1 MLQRI
6 QTVFLIIVIIL
17 MAASMFF
24 NVWEYQAAD
33 SALSYVISPFGLE
46 ISGIEGTEDLPQK
59 KSIPYILLAV
69 LAIASITVAA
79 IEITKFKNRLLQ
91 IKLGT
96 LNSVILAAT
105 TILGVYLA
113 TDLSKE
119 IYAAEG
125 ATGTF
130 GIFIF
135 LAPAALIFNALA
147 NRFIH
152 RDEKLVRSV
161 DRIR

>member
-6 QTVFLIIVIIL
+6 QTVFLILVVLL
-17 MAASMFF
+17 MAASLFF
-24 NVWEYQAAD
+24 NVAVYEVAESGAT
-33 SALSYVISPFGLE
+33 YVMSPFGLE
-46 ISGIEGTEDLPQK
+46 IITPEGETQQQA
-59 KSIPYILLAV
+59 IPYVLLAV
-69 LAIASITVAA
+69 LAIASITVAV
-79 IEITKFKNRLLQ
+79 IEITKFRNRMLQ

-105 TILGVYLA
+105 TILGVYLSNDLA
-113 TDLSKE
+113 TSRGVSPVYD
-119 IYAAEG
+119 
-125 ATGTF
+125 
-130 GIFIF
+130 IFVF

>member
-6 QTVFLIIVIIL
+6 QTVFMILVILL
-17 MAASMFF
+17 MATSLFF
-24 NVWEYQAAD
+24 NVWSFE
-33 SALSYVISPFGLE
+33 SAEEGVSYLMTPFGLE
-46 ISGIEGTEDLPQK
+46 MEAAGEEPVSQT
-59 KSIPYILLAV
+59 IPYVLLAV

-96 LNSVILAAT
+96 LNSVILAIT
-105 TILGVYLA
+105 TVLGVYLA
-113 TDLSKE
+113 TDLSGSKE
-119 IYAAEG
+119 VAGEY
-125 ATGTF
+125 

-135 LAPAALIFNALA
+135 MVPAALICNALA

>member
-6 QTVFLIIVIIL
+6 QTVFLILVVLL
-17 MAASMFF
+17 MAAALFF
-24 NVWEYQAAD
+24 NVAVYENAANG
-33 SALSYVISPFGLE
+33 ATYVIGPFGLE
-46 ISGIEGTEDLPQK
+46 ILSAEGAIEKQT
-59 KSIPYILLAV
+59 IPYVLLAV
-69 LAIASITVAA
+69 LAIASITVAV

-96 LNSVILAAT
+96 LNSVLLAGT
-105 TILGVYLA
+105 TILAVYLSNDLAQAKNMAA
-113 TDLSKE
+113 TYD
-119 IYAAEG
+119 
-125 ATGTF
+125 
-130 GIFIF
+130 IFVF
-135 LAPAALIFNALA
+135 LAPVALILNALA

>member
-6 QTVFLIIVIIL
+6 QTVFLILVVLLMVAALFFDVAVYENAENGATYII
-17 MAASMFF
+17 A
-24 NVWEYQAAD
+24 
-33 SALSYVISPFGLE
+33 PFGLE
-46 ISGIEGTEDLPQK
+46 IVSPEGESEKQA
-59 KSIPYILLAV
+59 IPYVLLAV
-69 LAIASITVAA
+69 LAIASITVAV
-79 IEITKFKNRLLQ
+79 IEITKFRNRLLQ
-91 IKLGT
+91 IKMGT

-105 TILGVYLA
+105 TILAVYLSN
-113 TDLSKE
+113 DLAQAKNLNPS
-119 IYAAEG
+119 YD
-125 ATGTF
+125 
-130 GIFIF
+130 IFVF